1 MLAALG
7 EQDRPLSELTA
18 GYSRYAAS
26 GEINSVVAD
35 VTGTLDRVE
44 ALYSEEGATTD
55 RLDGLTVDLGD
66 GRWFNLRP
74 SNTEPLLRLNVEAPS
89 RKPSTPCA
97 TGCSSWFGAEGARRA
112 GRRIEAPTARGSGA
126 RRCGASRR
134 RRKSLFFSKVVG
146 FFLFPDR
153 VLPMTKNNSVS
164 RVALKKIT
172 PDVSAAM
179 GSLHGAAVSAAQDAK
194 VEPEL
199 LELIRIRA
207 SQLNG
212 CAFCLDMH
220 TKDAR
225 AADETEQRIYALN
238 AWRET
243 PFFSE
248 RERAALALTEAVT
261 FVADGHVPDDVYAEA
276 AAVFDEAQ
284 VAALIWRPRSSTRT
298 TGSRSRRAWFRVL
311 ISLPEVIKEV
321 IER

>member
-1 MLAALG
+1 
-7 EQDRPLSELTA
+7 
-18 GYSRYAAS
+18 
-26 GEINSVVAD
+26 
-35 VTGTLDRVE
+35 
-44 ALYSEEGATTD
+44 
-55 RLDGLTVDLGD
+55 
-66 GRWFNLRP
+66 
-74 SNTEPLLRLNVEAPS
+74 
-89 RKPSTPCA
+89 
-97 TGCSSWFGAEGARRA
+97 
-112 GRRIEAPTARGSGA
+112 
-126 RRCGASRR
+126 
-134 RRKSLFFSKVVG
+134 
-146 FFLFPDR
+146 
-153 VLPMTKNNSVS
+153 MTNNNSVP

-243 PFFSE
+243 PFFTE

-284 VAALIWRPRSSTRT
+284 VAALIWAATVINAYNRIAIATRMVP
-298 TGSRSRRAWFRVL
+298 GAYQ
-311 ISLPEVIKEV
+311 PAKK
-321 IER
+321 